1 MGEMISFTVFGHP
14 EPQGSTKAFIP
25 KGWSRAVITTDN
37 KKLKPWRQQLSQSA
51 TAALAENKG
60 ELLAKPAGV
69 RLAVCFYLERPT
81 SIPRKRALPSVK
93 PDIDKLTR
101 ALMDALTGTIF
112 EDDAQVTDLVV
123 AKRYG
128 IPERA
133 EVQVEIIEDVAY
145 KPAIAKE
152 LPLFAEVL

>member
-1 MGEMISFTVFGHP
+1 MISFTVYGHP

-25 KGWSRAVITTDN
+25 KGWSRAVITSDN
-37 KKLKPWRQQLSQSA
+37 KKLKPWRQQLSASA
-51 TAALAENKG
+51 EAALSENGG

-69 RLAVCFYLERPT
+69 RLAVCFYFEKPA
-81 SIPRKRALPSVK
+81 SVPRSRVLPSVK

-112 EDDAQVTDLVV
+112 EDDAQVTDIVV

-133 EVQVEIIEDVAY
+133 EIQIEIVQTTVY
-145 KPAIAKE
+145 KPEIAKE
-152 LPLFAEVL
+152 LPLFAGVQT

>member
-1 MGEMISFTVFGHP
+1 MIHFVVFGHP

-37 KKLKPWRQQLSQSA
+37 AKLKPWRQQLSASA
-51 TAALAENKG
+51 EVALAENGG

-69 RLAVCFYLERPT
+69 RLAVCFYFEKPA
-81 SIPRKRALPSVK
+81 SVSRKRLLPSVK

-112 EDDAQVTDLVV
+112 EDDAQVTDIVV

-133 EVQVEIIEDVAY
+133 EIQVEIIEDAAY
-145 KPAIAKE
+145 KPDIAKE
-152 LPLFAEVL
+152 LPLFAGV